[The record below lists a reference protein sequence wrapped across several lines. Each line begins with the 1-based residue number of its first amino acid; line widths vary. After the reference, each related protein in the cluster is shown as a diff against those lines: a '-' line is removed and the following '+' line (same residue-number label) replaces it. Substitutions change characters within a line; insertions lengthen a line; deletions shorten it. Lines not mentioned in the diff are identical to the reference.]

1 MIHDHLQNG
10 GLDKSLQ
17 ASLLCGRC
25 LCVIHSALVTDMRG
39 TSSGQ
44 VGLRRFNCSGL
55 PHVPVFLTFHAN
67 GLSCASLSFCLLIVM
82 CLAPRVLTRK
92 SLSQDIVS
100 LACFVAIY
108 AFRRSSSPIQGSE
121 AGAGPC
127 DSPHRRSE
135 TSEGEASS
143 HTACEYVA
151 RPGFPALEVDYCLLG
166 FEAARAFGI
175 LAFVLGLT
183 VLLGSFLNK
192 ILFKLFA
199 TTDGEMLFI
208 GSMAWNLGAAA
219 LCQLAGFSP
228 HAGAYLAGLS
238 LSSHPACVEIQNKV
252 DISSSSL

>member
-1 MIHDHLQNG
+1 M
-10 GLDKSLQ
+10 Q

-82 CLAPRVLTRK
+82 CLAPRVLTRN

-151 RPGFPALEVDYCLLG
+151 RPGFPALDRTG
-166 FEAARAFGI
+166 TGTGSGGEAPG
-175 LAFVLGLT
+175 
-183 VLLGSFLNK
+183 
-192 ILFKLFA
+192 
-199 TTDGEMLFI
+199 
-208 GSMAWNLGAAA
+208 
-219 LCQLAGFSP
+219 C
-228 HAGAYLAGLS
+228 AGAGEPPLGVDGS
-238 LSSHPACVEIQNKV
+238 TGSGRSQNPTGRPASPRM
-252 DISSSSL
+252 DYPTTGR